1 MTRHRIPIVLLAAAL
16 LAVPAAQAA
25 EPTRFEFFV
34 RGDWTPGTVGTAL
47 FHTYDPHPGFDIPGS
62 YARQT
67 LQIDPLAGSG
77 LQAGMT
83 VFFGPT
89 LGLRFSLGRIENPFG
104 GVNSDF
110 GMAYQYRVWMP
121 AIGGFQYVEGTYSVD
136 KVWPDTSGSLGRITT
151 ALEIVVRIPF
161 SAALSLNL
169 TAGPLLSFYSGDIHS
184 LCFTELTY
192 ERYGAFF
199 FGDYF
204 VRLRLPAETVLG
216 FTGSAELE
224 LRLDRHL
231 AVVLDAGYRSGSYAG
246 TPKITAAY
254 GYNDALEASAAAIT
268 RIKAAIVP
276 GPIELKP
283 APFIFGAG
291 LAVVF

>member
-1 MTRHRIPIVLLAAAL
+1 MARHRILIALLAAAL

-25 EPTRFEFFV
+25 GTSRLEFFI
-34 RGDWTPGTVGTAL
+34 RGAWTPGVTGPAYS
-47 FHTYDPHPGFDIPGS
+47 HSYDPHPGFDIPGS

-67 LQIDPLAGSG
+67 LRIDPLAGSG

-89 LGLRFSLGRIENPFG
+89 LGLRFSLGRVENPFG

-121 AIGGFQYVEGTYSVD
+121 AIGGFQYVDGTYSVD

-151 ALEIVVRIPF
+151 ALEIVVRIPI
-161 SAALSLNL
+161 SAALSIDL

-184 LCFTELTY
+184 LCYTELTY

-204 VRLRLPAETVLG
+204 VRLRLPADTSLG
-216 FTGSAELE
+216 FTGSAEFE

-231 AVVLDAGYRSGSYAG
+231 AFVLNAGYRSGSYAG
-246 TPKITAAY
+246 TPEIMAAY
-254 GYNDALEASAAAIT
+254 GYNDALEASAAAMT
-268 RIKAAIVP
+268 RIKAAIAP
-276 GPIELKP
+276 GPIKL
-283 APFIFGAG
+283 APSPFVFGAG
-291 LAVVF
+291 MAVVF